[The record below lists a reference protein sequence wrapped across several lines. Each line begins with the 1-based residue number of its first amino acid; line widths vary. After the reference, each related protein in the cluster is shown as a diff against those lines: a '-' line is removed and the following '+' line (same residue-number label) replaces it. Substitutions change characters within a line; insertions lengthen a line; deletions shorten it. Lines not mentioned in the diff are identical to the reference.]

1 MKEAAEKVRLERVS
15 KDFFVQT
22 DGENQVVHALRDISF
37 SVHEGEIIALT
48 GLSGCGKTT
57 TLRIVMGLE
66 TATEGSVEVDGR
78 RVTRPGYDRGMVFQ
92 HAELLPWRTALGN
105 VEFGL
110 EVKKIPSKERRET
123 AARYLKLMGLD
134 DSMSRRPDQLSGGM
148 QQRVGMARALAIDP
162 EVLLMDEP
170 FGALDAQT
178 RLILQQTLLEQWER
192 NAKTVIFV
200 THSIEEAL
208 TLGDRVYV
216 MSARPGMLLKEFQV
230 PFERP
235 RDAVALRTDP
245 RFSTLF
251 ADVWEVLRDEVDR
264 ARLAEMGTVAGTGLE
279 STKVEVPM

>member
-15 KDFFVQT
+15 KDFFVQS
-22 DGENQVVHALRDISF
+22 DGVNQVVHALRDISF

-57 TLRIVMGLE
+57 ILRIVMGLE
-66 TATEGSVEVDGR
+66 TATEGYVEVDGR

-110 EVKKIPSKERRET
+110 EVKNIPSKERRET
-123 AARYLKLMGLD
+123 AARYLKLVGLD

-178 RLILQQTLLEQWER
+178 RETLQAELLNIHE
-192 NAKTVIFV
+192 KTHKTIIFV
-200 THSIEEAL
+200 THDLEEAVL
-208 TLGDRVYV
+208 LADRVV
-216 MSARPGMLLKEFQV
+216 IMASHPGRVHEIV
-230 PFERP
+230 GINIPRP
-235 RDAVALRTDP
+235 REDPIAIRGSEEFTQKRYYIWKTLQTDNTAEETEAHLRT
-245 RFSTLF
+245 
-251 ADVWEVLRDEVDR
+251 EVL
-264 ARLAEMGTVAGTGLE
+264 
-279 STKVEVPM
+279 

>member
-1 MKEAAEKVRLERVS
+1 MKEAAEKVRIERVS

-22 DGENQVVHALRDISF
+22 DGENQVVHALSDISF
-37 SVHEGEIIALT
+37 SVHEGEIVALT

-57 TLRIVMGLE
+57 ILRIVMGLE
-66 TATEGSVEVDGR
+66 TATEGSVEVGGR

-110 EVKKIPSKERRET
+110 EVKNIPSKERRET
-123 AARYLKLMGLD
+123 AARYLKLVGLD

-178 RLILQQTLLEQWER
+178 RETLQAELLNIHE
-192 NAKTVIFV
+192 KTHKTIIFV
-200 THSIEEAL
+200 THDLDEAVL
-208 TLGDRVYV
+208 LADRVV
-216 MSARPGMLLKEFQV
+216 MMASHPGRVHEIV
-230 PFERP
+230 GINIPRP
-235 RDAVALRTDP
+235 REDPIAIRVSEEFTQKRYYIWKTLQTANTPEETEAHLRT
-245 RFSTLF
+245 
-251 ADVWEVLRDEVDR
+251 EVL
-264 ARLAEMGTVAGTGLE
+264 
-279 STKVEVPM
+279 